1 MTLPRLTESP
11 LVRHAGFSYF
21 PIAFVARLPFAM
33 MVVGVLT
40 LVVAERDS
48 VALGGLNAAVAGI
61 GTALAGPLLGAAAD
75 RLGQRRVLVPLGL
88 LNAVLLGAFILVVGS
103 SAPDLAVLA
112 LSVLIGASAPQVPPL
127 SRTRLVA
134 IITQKVAPDRRETL
148 LNGTMAYESAADE
161 MVFIVGPFLVGLL
174 ATAIAP
180 WVAIAGAAALTFVF
194 VTAFALH
201 PTGRLQ
207 PGTAGQRANQ
217 APAREL
223 VSSPLMTVVA
233 GTLGVGIFFG
243 ATLTSLTGF
252 LAATGDGDRAGLLYG
267 AMGIGSA
274 ALALG
279 SAALPKRFGLK
290 ARWLVF
296 GTLLLA
302 AAIGYATARS
312 ETGLLIALGVLGFGI
327 GPTLVALYSLAATL
341 SPAGRSATTMTMLG
355 SAVVVGQAVAS
366 AVTGAVVDQAGPAT
380 ALALPALAAALV
392 VVAGLAH
399 RAPARQPAEPVRE
412 LVSA

>member
-1 MTLPRLTESP
+1 MTFPRLTESP

-21 PIAFVARLPFAM
+21 PIAFIARLPFAM

-61 GTALAGPLLGAAAD
+61 GTALAGPLLGTAAD

-88 LNAVLLGAFILVVGS
+88 LNAVLLGAFVLVVGS

-112 LSVLIGASAPQVPPL
+112 LSVLIGATAPQVAPL

-134 IITQKVAPDRRETL
+134 IIRRRVAPDRRERV

-180 WVAIAGAAALTFVF
+180 WVAIAGAAVLTSVF
-194 VTAFALH
+194 VPAFALH

-207 PGTAGQRANQ
+207 RGMEQRADR

-223 VSSPLMTVVA
+223 LTARLLTVVA

-243 ATLTSLTGF
+243 TTLTSLTGF

-279 SAALPKRFGLK
+279 SAALPARFTQR

-296 GTLLLA
+296 GGLLLA
-302 AAIGYATARS
+302 AAVGY
-312 ETGLLIALGVLGFGI
+312 
-327 GPTLVALYSLAATL
+327 
-341 SPAGRSATTMTMLG
+341 
-355 SAVVVGQAVAS
+355 
-366 AVTGAVVDQAGPAT
+366 
-380 ALALPALAAALV
+380 
-392 VVAGLAH
+392 
-399 RAPARQPAEPVRE
+399 
-412 LVSA
+412 

>member
-11 LVRHAGFSYF
+11 LVRSAGFSYF
-21 PIAFVARLPFAM
+21 PVAFIARLPFAM

-40 LVVAERDS
+40 LVVAERGS

-75 RLGQRRVLVPLGL
+75 RLGQRWVLVPLGL
-88 LNAVLLGAFILVVGS
+88 LNAVLLGAFVLVVRS

-134 IITQKVAPDRRETL
+134 IITRAVAPDRREKL
-148 LNGTMAYESAADE
+148 LTGTMAYESAADE
-161 MVFIVGPFLVGLL
+161 MVFIVGPFVVGLL

-180 WVAIAGAAALTFVF
+180 WVAIAGAAVLTSVF

-207 PGTAGQRANQ
+207 PSTADHRAAQ

-223 VSSPLMTVVA
+223 ASAQLITVVA

-252 LAATGDGDRAGLLYG
+252 LATTGNGDRAGLLYG
-267 AMGIGSA
+267 VMGIGSA

-279 SAALPKRFGLK
+279 SAALPQRFTSR

-296 GTLLLA
+296 GSLLLA

-312 ETGLLIALGVLGFGI
+312 ETGLLVALAVLGLGI
-327 GPTLVALYSLAATL
+327 GPTLVALYSLAATF

-366 AVTGAVVDQAGPAT
+366 AVTGAVVDQLGADT
-380 ALALPALAAALV
+380 ALAAPALAAALV
-392 VVAGLAH
+392 VAAGLAH
-399 RAPARQPAEPVRE
+399 RTPALQPAEPARE
-412 LVSA
+412 LVDA

>member
-21 PIAFVARLPFAM
+21 PIAFIARLPFAM
-33 MVVGVLT
+33 MVVGLLT

-61 GTALAGPLLGAAAD
+61 GTALAGPLLGSAAD

-88 LNAVLLGAFILVVGS
+88 LHALLLGSFVLVVGS

-112 LSVLIGASAPQVPPL
+112 LSALIGASAPQVPPM

-134 IITQKVAPDRRETL
+134 IITSKVQPSRRKTL

-161 MVFIVGPFLVGLL
+161 MVFIVGPFIVGLL

-180 WVAIAGAAALTFVF
+180 WVAIAGAAMLTAVF

-201 PTGRLQ
+201 PTGQLQ
-207 PGTAGQRANQ
+207 PSTHHTASAQ

-223 VSSPLMTVVA
+223 ATRPLMTVVA

-243 ATLTSLTGF
+243 TTLTSLTGF
-252 LAATGDGDRAGLLYG
+252 LAATGDGGRAGLLYG
-267 AMGIGSA
+267 VMGIGSA

-279 SAALPKRFGLK
+279 SAALPQRFTLR

-296 GTLLLA
+296 GSLLLA
-302 AAIGYATARS
+302 AAIGYGTARS
-312 ETGLLIALGVLGFGI
+312 ETGLVVALTVLGFGI

-366 AVTGAVVDQAGPAT
+366 AVTGALVDRLGPET
-380 ALALPALAAALV
+380 ALILPAVAAALV
-392 VVAGLAH
+392 VAAGLAH
-399 RAPARQPAEPVRE
+399 RSPARQPAE
-412 LVSA
+412 

>member
-33 MVVGVLT
+33 MVVGLLT

-75 RLGQRRVLVPLGL
+75 RFGQRRVLVPVGL
-88 LNAVLLGAFILVVGS
+88 LNAVLLGAFVLVVGS
-103 SAPDLAVLA
+103 SAPAVAVLA
-112 LSVLIGASAPQVPPL
+112 LSVLMGASAPQVAPL
-127 SRTRLVA
+127 SRPRLVA
-134 IITQKVAPDRRETL
+134 IITRRVAPDRRATL
-148 LNGTMAYESAADE
+148 LNGTMAYESATDE

-180 WVAIAGAAALTFVF
+180 WVAIAGAAVLTSVF
-194 VTAFALH
+194 VPAFALH

-207 PGTAGQRANQ
+207 LGSAEQRANQ

-223 VSSPLMTVVA
+223 LNARLLTVIA

-243 ATLTSLTGF
+243 STLTSLTGL
-252 LAATGDGDRAGLLYG
+252 LAATGDGDRAGLFYG
-267 AMGIGSA
+267 VMGIGSA

-279 SAALPKRFGLK
+279 SAALPQRFTPR

-296 GTLLLA
+296 SLLLLA
-302 AAIGYATARS
+302 AAVGYSTARS
-312 ETGLLIALGVLGFGI
+312 ETGLLVALAVLGFGI

-366 AVTGAVVDQAGPAT
+366 AVTGALVDRLGPET
-380 ALALPALAAALV
+380 ALILPALAAASV
-392 VVAGLAH
+392 VAAGLAH
-399 RAPARQPAEPVRE
+399 RAPARQPAEQARQ
-412 LVSA
+412 LVDA